1 MPLSG
6 EWLS

>member
-1 MPLSG
+1 MPCRG

>member
-1 MPLSG
+1 MSG